1 MVAIVSSPAQGKLRE
16 VSRTDHE
23 AVRLVRHVHKKLGTL
38 TGLAVLV
45 RHVMYMDV
53 VIDILEVLDA
63 SLLDG
68 DLPEGHAKGAYQVT
82 GIGIGTIR
90 RSEAGHGDADDLIPW
105 DLQGIEGHDGDQ

>member
-16 VSRTDHE
+16 IPRTDHE

-38 TGLAVLV
+38 AGLAVLV
-45 RHVMYMDV
+45 GHVMYMDV
-53 VIDILEVLDA
+53 VINILEMLDA

-68 DLPEGHAKGAYQVT
+68 DLPEGHSQGAYQVA

-90 RSEAGHGDADDLIPW
+90 RPEAGHGDADDLIPW

>member
-1 MVAIVSSPAQGKLRE
+1 
-16 VSRTDHE
+16 
-23 AVRLVRHVHKKLGTL
+23 
-38 TGLAVLV
+38 
-45 RHVMYMDV
+45 MYMDV